1 MYESLLPL
9 AGVVLGAVLAGCF
22 QYLTTKKQIQNDSI
36 KLRTQ
41 ILADRSKSVAER
53 KTAYLLEWLPE
64 FIYLADPEAH
74 IEYDYKRA
82 LQLVHKIQLVL
93 TPEHCEHEAK
103 LNYEVGQLAA
113 LLQSA
118 ASGAPNQYNLL
129 GAQNAVIESG
139 RKVLKK
145 LS

>member
-93 TPEHCEHEAK
+93 TPEQCEYEAK

-118 ASGAPNQYNLL
+118 ASGSPNQYNLL

>member
-9 AGVVLGAVLAGCF
+9 AGVVLGAVLAGSF
-22 QYLTTKKQIQNDSI
+22 QYLTMKKQIQNDSI

-41 ILADRSKSVAER
+41 ILADRSKSATER

-74 IEYDYKRA
+74 VEYDYKRA

-93 TPEHCEHEAK
+93 TPEHCEYEAK

-118 ASGAPNQYNLL
+118 ASGSPNQYNLL
-129 GAQNAVIESG
+129 GAQSAVMESG
-139 RKVLKK
+139 RKVLQK

>member
-9 AGVVLGAVLAGCF
+9 AGVALGAVLAGSF
-22 QYLTTKKQIQNDSI
+22 QYLNTKKQIQNDSI

-41 ILADRSKSVAER
+41 IRADRYKSAAER
-53 KTAYLLEWLPE
+53 KAGYLLEWLPE

-74 IEYDYKRA
+74 ENYDYKRA

-93 TPEHCEHEAK
+93 TPEHCTLEAK

-113 LLQSA
+113 LLRVA
-118 ASGAPNQYNLL
+118 ASGSPVQYELL
-129 GAQNAVIESG
+129 GAQSEVVEAG
-139 RKVLKK
+139 RKVLQK

>member
-41 ILADRSKSVAER
+41 ILADRRKSVAER

-93 TPEHCEHEAK
+93 TPEQCEYEAK

-118 ASGAPNQYNLL
+118 ASGSPNQYNLL

-139 RKVLKK
+139 RKVLKN